1 MGGGSKLCHNAHI
14 DGTDGV
20 QAVPVNAAI
29 DPSTVAQDKDI
40 YVTCDSW
47 CVCSPA
53 VMLHFPGYGPHAVPL
68 HGPLFEIILVTC
80 ASCGGQTHEDQ
91 SFLFGQIMHWRQRM
105 LLRSRCYLLRRNLFP
120 RVVTPMLVHIH
131 QA

>member
-40 YVTCDSW
+40 YVTCNSW
-47 CVCSPA
+47 CVCA
-53 VMLHFPGYGPHAVPL
+53 VLGRICVDSEYVFL
-68 HGPLFEIILVTC
+68 IIRTWRLLSHKAYVTC
-80 ASCGGQTHEDQ
+80 CKH
-91 SFLFGQIMHWRQRM
+91 FLRWMHDK
-105 LLRSRCYLLRRNLFP
+105 
-120 RVVTPMLVHIH
+120 VVPVPQVEIPAGSIH

>member
-1 MGGGSKLCHNAHI
+1 MPAWNRNSRHNGQVRFLVCLDALSLFMGGGSKLCHNAHI

-47 CVCSPA
+47 CVCSPGA
-53 VMLHFPGYGPHAVPL
+53 Y
-68 HGPLFEIILVTC
+68 
-80 ASCGGQTHEDQ
+80 
-91 SFLFGQIMHWRQRM
+91 
-105 LLRSRCYLLRRNLFP
+105 LRRLRICLPN
-120 RVVTPMLVHIH
+120 H
-131 QA
+131 